1 MPEAVKWR
9 ITLGMLAG
17 VITRDEIRSTYDT
30 IRPCIRRTPVVR
42 VDLSELDPAGPALPV
57 VTLKLEQ
64 LQCAGSF
71 KARGAFANLLL
82 RDVPP
87 AGVVAAS
94 GGNHGVAVAYAA
106 HRRGVP
112 ARIFVPT
119 VSAPAKME
127 RIRQLGAE
135 LMVTGERYADAL
147 DAAQAWVESSG
158 AMSVHAFDQR
168 ETLLGQGT
176 LALELAGQAPEMGP
190 EMGTALDTVL
200 VPVGG
205 GGLIGGIAAYFA
217 GAVRVIGV
225 EPDGAPTLT
234 RARAEGR
241 PADAPAEGVAAD
253 ALAPRRVGELVFP
266 ITQAYVED
274 VVLVDDA
281 SILAAQ
287 RALWQA
293 ARIAAEPAASVG
305 IAALLTGAYKPAPG
319 EHVAVVISGA
329 NMAPSQLESAAWLR
343 HVPAPFGIIEIFGR
357 TDLGSRT
364 WIRDTLLLCGSSS
377 RPRPTTR
384 PACSPCRGLNRWWNG
399 RTSGWSRSGS
409 GASRGTWSASSTTTA
424 RCTPSRSSASGWPG
438 ASTGCSGRWPS

>member
-1 MPEAVKWR
+1 
-9 ITLGMLAG
+9 
-17 VITRDEIRSTYDT
+17 VITRKEILATYDT
-30 IRPCIRRTPVVR
+30 IRPWIRRTPVV
-42 VDLSELDPAGPALPV
+42 ELDLGELPS

-82 RDVPP
+82 REVPP

-106 HRRGVP
+106 NRRGVP

-135 LMVTGERYADAL
+135 LVVTGDRYADAL
-147 DAAQAWVESSG
+147 AAAQDWEASSG

-176 LALELAGQAPEMGP
+176 LGLELARQTEQ
-190 EMGTALDTVL
+190 LDTVL
-200 VPVGG
+200 VAVGG
-205 GGLIGGIAAYFA
+205 GGLIGGVAAWFG
-217 GAVRVIGV
+217 GATRVIGV

-234 RARAEGR
+234 RARAAGE

-253 ALAPRRVGELVFP
+253 ALAPRRVGELMFP
-266 ITQAYVED
+266 ISQAYVED

-281 SILAAQ
+281 AILAAQ
-287 RALWQA
+287 RTLWQT

-329 NMAPSQLESAAWLR
+329 NMSPSQLEREA
-343 HVPAPFGIIEIFGR
+343 
-357 TDLGSRT
+357 D
-364 WIRDTLLLCGSSS
+364 
-377 RPRPTTR
+377 
-384 PACSPCRGLNRWWNG
+384 RGEQPP
-399 RTSGWSRSGS
+399 RSG
-409 GASRGTWSASSTTTA
+409 
-424 RCTPSRSSASGWPG
+424 
-438 ASTGCSGRWPS
+438 

>member
-1 MPEAVKWR
+1 
-9 ITLGMLAG
+9 MLAG
-17 VITRDEIRSTYDT
+17 VITRDEIRGTYDT
-30 IRPCIRRTPVVR
+30 IRPFIRRTPVVR
-42 VDLSELDPAGPALPV
+42 IDLSELDPSGPALPA

-106 HRRGVP
+106 HRRSVP

-135 LMVTGERYADAL
+135 LIVTGERYADAL
-147 DAAQAWVESSG
+147 AAAQAWVQSSG

-176 LALELAGQAPEMGP
+176 VALELAAQAPEMGP
-190 EMGTALDTVL
+190 EMDRALDTVL

-217 GAVRVIGV
+217 GTVRVIGV
-225 EPDGAPTLT
+225 EPEGAPTLT

-241 PADAPAEGVAAD
+241 PADASAEGVAAD

-287 RALWQA
+287 QALWQA
-293 ARIAAEPAASVG
+293 VRIAAEPAASVG

-329 NMAPSQLESAAWLR
+329 NMAPSQLESQ
-343 HVPAPFGIIEIFGR
+343 
-357 TDLGSRT
+357 LG
-364 WIRDTLLLCGSSS
+364 
-377 RPRPTTR
+377 
-384 PACSPCRGLNRWWNG
+384 
-399 RTSGWSRSGS
+399 
-409 GASRGTWSASSTTTA
+409 
-424 RCTPSRSSASGWPG
+424 
-438 ASTGCSGRWPS
+438 

>member
-1 MPEAVKWR
+1 
-9 ITLGMLAG
+9 
-17 VITRDEIRSTYDT
+17 VITRDEISLTYDT
-30 IRPCIRRTPVVR
+30 IRPYIRRTPVV
-42 VDLSELDPAGPALPV
+42 ELELGELPS

-106 HRRGVP
+106 NRRGIP

-127 RIRQLGAE
+127 RIRQLGAD
-135 LMVTGERYADAL
+135 LAVTGDRYADAL
-147 DAAQAWVESSG
+147 AAAQDWVASSG

-176 LALELAGQAPEMGP
+176 LALELAGQADR
-190 EMGTALDTVL
+190 LDTVL

-205 GGLIGGIAAYFA
+205 GGLIGGVAAWF
-217 GAVRVIGV
+217 GGTSPKTRVVGV

-234 RARAEGR
+234 RARAAGQ

-253 ALAPRRVGELVFP
+253 ALAPRRVGELMFP
-266 ITQAYVED
+266 IAQAYVED

-281 SILAAQ
+281 AILAAQ
-287 RALWQA
+287 RVLWQT

-329 NMAPSQLESAAWLR
+329 NLSPGQLE
-343 HVPAPFGIIEIFGR
+343 E
-357 TDLGSRT
+357 
-364 WIRDTLLLCGSSS
+364 
-377 RPRPTTR
+377 
-384 PACSPCRGLNRWWNG
+384 
-399 RTSGWSRSGS
+399 
-409 GASRGTWSASSTTTA
+409 AS
-424 RCTPSRSSASGWPG
+424 
-438 ASTGCSGRWPS
+438 

>member
-1 MPEAVKWR
+1 M
-9 ITLGMLAG
+9 
-17 VITRDEIRSTYDT
+17 ITREDIRGTYET
-30 IRPCIRRTPVVR
+30 IRPYIRRTPVVQL
-42 VDLSELDPAGPALPV
+42 DLGDLDPAAGELPAII
-57 VTLKLEQ
+57 LKLEQ

-71 KARGAFANLLL
+71 KARGAFTNLLL

-106 HRRGVP
+106 HRLGLP
-112 ARIFVPT
+112 AKIFVPT
-119 VSAPAKME
+119 VSAPAKVE

-135 LMVTGERYADAL
+135 LVVTGDRYADAL
-147 DAAQAWVESSG
+147 AAAQAWVETSG

-176 LALELAGQAPEMGP
+176 VALELTAQADHPDDG
-190 EMGTALDTVL
+190 GLDTVL

-205 GGLIGGIAAYFA
+205 GLIGGIAAWFA
-217 GAVRVIGV
+217 GSARVIGV

-234 RARAEGR
+234 RARAEGG

-253 ALAPRRVGELVFP
+253 ALAPRRVGDLVFP

-274 VVLVDDA
+274 VVLVGDA
-281 SILAAQ
+281 AILAAQ

-319 EHVAVVISGA
+319 ERVAVVISGA
-329 NMAPSQLESAAWLR
+329 NMAPAQLDA
-343 HVPAPFGIIEIFGR
+343 
-357 TDLGSRT
+357 
-364 WIRDTLLLCGSSS
+364 
-377 RPRPTTR
+377 
-384 PACSPCRGLNRWWNG
+384 
-399 RTSGWSRSGS
+399 
-409 GASRGTWSASSTTTA
+409 
-424 RCTPSRSSASGWPG
+424 
-438 ASTGCSGRWPS
+438 

>member
-17 VITRDEIRSTYDT
+17 VITRDEIRGTYDT
-30 IRPCIRRTPVVR
+30 IRPFIRRTPVVQ
-42 VDLSELDPAGPALPV
+42 VDLSELDPAGPALPTG
-57 VTLKLEQ
+57 TLKLEQ

-82 RDVPP
+82 REVPP

-112 ARIFVPT
+112 AKIFVPT

-135 LMVTGERYADAL
+135 LVVTGERYADAL
-147 DAAQAWVESSG
+147 AAAQAWVESSG

-176 LALELAGQAPEMGP
+176 LALELAGQAPEMG
-190 EMGTALDTVL
+190 TALDTVL

-217 GAVRVIGV
+217 GTVRVIGV

-241 PADAPAEGVAAD
+241 PVDAPAEGVAAD

-266 ITQAYVED
+266 ITLAYVED
-274 VVLVDDA
+274 VLLVGDA

-329 NMAPSQLESAAWLR
+329 NIAPSQLESQ
-343 HVPAPFGIIEIFGR
+343 
-357 TDLGSRT
+357 LG
-364 WIRDTLLLCGSSS
+364 
-377 RPRPTTR
+377 
-384 PACSPCRGLNRWWNG
+384 
-399 RTSGWSRSGS
+399 
-409 GASRGTWSASSTTTA
+409 
-424 RCTPSRSSASGWPG
+424 
-438 ASTGCSGRWPS
+438 

>member
-1 MPEAVKWR
+1 M
-9 ITLGMLAG
+9 IS
-17 VITRDEIRSTYDT
+17 RDEIRGTYDT
-30 IRPCIRRTPVVR
+30 IRPYIRRTPVVQ
-42 VDLSELDPAGPALPV
+42 VDLSELDLAGTMLPAA
-57 VTLKLEQ
+57 TLKLEQ

-82 RDVPP
+82 RDVPT

-119 VSAPAKME
+119 VSAPAKVE
-127 RIRQLGAE
+127 RIRRLGAD
-135 LMVTGERYADAL
+135 LVVTGERYADAL
-147 DAAQAWVESSG
+147 AAAQDWVSRSG

-176 LALELAGQAPEMGP
+176 LALELAGQAPEIG
-190 EMGTALDTVL
+190 AAVDTVL

-205 GGLIGGIAAYFA
+205 GGLIGGVAAYFA
-217 GAVRVIGV
+217 GTVRVIGV
-225 EPDGAPTLT
+225 EPEGAPTLT
-234 RARAEGR
+234 CARAAGR
-241 PADAPAEGVAAD
+241 PADAPAGGVAAD

-305 IAALLTGAYKPAPG
+305 IAALLAGAYKPAPG
-319 EHVAVVISGA
+319 EQVAVVISGA
-329 NMAPSQLESAAWLR
+329 NMAPSQLESRA
-343 HVPAPFGIIEIFGR
+343 G
-357 TDLGSRT
+357 
-364 WIRDTLLLCGSSS
+364 
-377 RPRPTTR
+377 
-384 PACSPCRGLNRWWNG
+384 
-399 RTSGWSRSGS
+399 
-409 GASRGTWSASSTTTA
+409 
-424 RCTPSRSSASGWPG
+424 
-438 ASTGCSGRWPS
+438 

>member
-1 MPEAVKWR
+1 
-9 ITLGMLAG
+9 MLAG
-17 VITRDEIRSTYDT
+17 VITRDEIRETYDT
-30 IRPCIRRTPVVR
+30 IRPFIRRTPVVR
-42 VDLSELDPAGPALPV
+42 IDLSELDPSGPALPT

-106 HRRGVP
+106 HRRSVP

-135 LMVTGERYADAL
+135 LIVTGERYADAL
-147 DAAQAWVESSG
+147 AAAQAWVQSSG

-176 LALELAGQAPEMGP
+176 VALELAAQAPEMGP
-190 EMGTALDTVL
+190 EMDRALDTVL
-200 VPVGG
+200 GPVGG

-217 GAVRVIGV
+217 GTVRVIGV
-225 EPDGAPTLT
+225 EPEGAPTLT

-241 PADAPAEGVAAD
+241 PADASAEGVAAD

-274 VVLVDDA
+274 VALVDDA

-329 NMAPSQLESAAWLR
+329 NMAPSQLESQ
-343 HVPAPFGIIEIFGR
+343 
-357 TDLGSRT
+357 LG
-364 WIRDTLLLCGSSS
+364 
-377 RPRPTTR
+377 
-384 PACSPCRGLNRWWNG
+384 
-399 RTSGWSRSGS
+399 
-409 GASRGTWSASSTTTA
+409 
-424 RCTPSRSSASGWPG
+424 
-438 ASTGCSGRWPS
+438 

>member
-1 MPEAVKWR
+1 M
-9 ITLGMLAG
+9 
-17 VITRDEIRSTYDT
+17 ITRDDIRSTYDT
-30 IRPCIRRTPVVR
+30 IRPYIRRTPVIQ
-42 VDLSELDPAGPALPV
+42 VDLSELDPAGTSLPT

-82 RDVPP
+82 RGVPP

-94 GGNHGVAVAYAA
+94 GGNHGVAVAYVA
-106 HRRGVP
+106 HRLAAP
-112 ARIFVPT
+112 ATIFVPT

-127 RIRQLGAE
+127 RIRRLGAE
-135 LMVTGERYADAL
+135 LVVTGDRYADAL
-147 DAAQAWVESSG
+147 AAAQAFQENSG

-176 LALELAGQAPEMGP
+176 LALELAGQAGDPAVG
-190 EMGTALDTVL
+190 GLDTVL

-205 GGLIGGIAAYFA
+205 GGLIGGVASWFA
-217 GAVRVIGV
+217 GSVRVIGV

-274 VVLVDDA
+274 VVLVGDTA
-281 SILAAQ
+281 ILAAQ

-319 EHVAVVISGA
+319 ERVAVVISGA
-329 NMAPSQLESAAWLR
+329 NMAPAQLDA
-343 HVPAPFGIIEIFGR
+343 
-357 TDLGSRT
+357 
-364 WIRDTLLLCGSSS
+364 
-377 RPRPTTR
+377 
-384 PACSPCRGLNRWWNG
+384 
-399 RTSGWSRSGS
+399 
-409 GASRGTWSASSTTTA
+409 
-424 RCTPSRSSASGWPG
+424 
-438 ASTGCSGRWPS
+438 

>member
-1 MPEAVKWR
+1 
-9 ITLGMLAG
+9 
-17 VITRDEIRSTYDT
+17 VITRKEILATYDT
-30 IRPCIRRTPVVR
+30 IRPWIRRTPVV
-42 VDLSELDPAGPALPV
+42 ELELGELPS

-82 RDVPP
+82 REVPA

-106 HRRGVP
+106 NRRGVP

-135 LMVTGERYADAL
+135 LVVTGDRYADAL
-147 DAAQAWVESSG
+147 AAAQDWVASSG

-176 LALELAGQAPEMGP
+176 LGLELARQTEQ
-190 EMGTALDTVL
+190 LDTVL
-200 VPVGG
+200 VAVGG
-205 GGLIGGIAAYFA
+205 GGLIGGVAAWFG
-217 GAVRVIGV
+217 GATRVIGV

-234 RARAEGR
+234 LARAAGQ

-253 ALAPRRVGELVFP
+253 ALAPRRVGELMFP
-266 ITQAYVED
+266 IAQAYVED
-274 VVLVDDA
+274 VVLVDDDA
-281 SILAAQ
+281 ILSAQ
-287 RALWQA
+287 RVLWQT

-319 EHVAVVISGA
+319 EHVTVVISGA
-329 NMAPSQLESAAWLR
+329 NMSPGQLGE
-343 HVPAPFGIIEIFGR
+343 
-357 TDLGSRT
+357 
-364 WIRDTLLLCGSSS
+364 
-377 RPRPTTR
+377 
-384 PACSPCRGLNRWWNG
+384 
-399 RTSGWSRSGS
+399 
-409 GASRGTWSASSTTTA
+409 AS
-424 RCTPSRSSASGWPG
+424 
-438 ASTGCSGRWPS
+438 

>member
-1 MPEAVKWR
+1 M
-9 ITLGMLAG
+9 
-17 VITRDEIRSTYDT
+17 ITRDEIRGTYET
-30 IRPCIRRTPVVR
+30 IRPYIRRTPVVQL
-42 VDLSELDPAGPALPV
+42 DLGDLDPAASELSAI
-57 VTLKLEQ
+57 TLKLEQ

-87 AGVVAAS
+87 TGVVAAS

-106 HRRGVP
+106 HRLGLP

-135 LMVTGERYADAL
+135 LVVTGDRYADAL
-147 DAAQAWVESSG
+147 AAAQAWAETSG

-176 LALELAGQAPEMGP
+176 LGLELAGQADQ
-190 EMGTALDTVL
+190 LDTVL

-205 GGLIGGIAAYFA
+205 GGLIGGIASWFA
-217 GAVRVIGV
+217 GSVRVIGV

-266 ITQAYVED
+266 ITQAHVED
-274 VVLVDDA
+274 VVLVGDA
-281 SILAAQ
+281 AILAAQ

-319 EHVAVVISGA
+319 ERVAVVISGA
-329 NMAPSQLESAAWLR
+329 NMAPGRLERSDDA
-343 HVPAPFGIIEIFGR
+343 PA
-357 TDLGSRT
+357 
-364 WIRDTLLLCGSSS
+364 
-377 RPRPTTR
+377 
-384 PACSPCRGLNRWWNG
+384 
-399 RTSGWSRSGS
+399 
-409 GASRGTWSASSTTTA
+409 
-424 RCTPSRSSASGWPG
+424 
-438 ASTGCSGRWPS
+438 

>member
-1 MPEAVKWR
+1 M
-9 ITLGMLAG
+9 IS
-17 VITRDEIRSTYDT
+17 RDDIRGTYDT
-30 IRPCIRRTPVVR
+30 IRPFIRRTPVVEI
-42 VDLSELDPAGPALPV
+42 DLSELDPAAVGLPA

-82 RDVPP
+82 RDVPA

-106 HRRGVP
+106 SRVGSRGKQSGVP
-112 ARIFVPT
+112 ARIFVPI
-119 VSAPAKME
+119 VSAPAKIE
-127 RIRQLGAE
+127 RIRQLGAD
-135 LMVTGERYADAL
+135 LVVTGERYADAL
-147 DAAQAWVESSG
+147 AAAQAWVASSG

-176 LALELAGQAPEMGP
+176 LALELAGQAGP
-190 EMGTALDTVL
+190 LDTVL

-205 GGLIGGIAAYFA
+205 GGLIGGIAAWFA

-281 SILAAQ
+281 SILTAQ

-293 ARIAAEPAASVG
+293 ARIAAEPAASVA

-319 EHVAVVISGA
+319 ERVAVVISGA
-329 NMAPSQLESAAWLR
+329 NMAPAQLDAR
-343 HVPAPFGIIEIFGR
+343 GR
-357 TDLGSRT
+357 
-364 WIRDTLLLCGSSS
+364 
-377 RPRPTTR
+377 
-384 PACSPCRGLNRWWNG
+384 
-399 RTSGWSRSGS
+399 
-409 GASRGTWSASSTTTA
+409 
-424 RCTPSRSSASGWPG
+424 
-438 ASTGCSGRWPS
+438 

>member
-1 MPEAVKWR
+1 
-9 ITLGMLAG
+9 MLAD
-17 VITRDEIRSTYDT
+17 VISRDDIRGTYDT
-30 IRPCIRRTPVVR
+30 IRPFIRRTPVVR
-42 VDLSELDPAGPALPV
+42 VDLSDLDPAATALPA
-57 VTLKLEQ
+57 VTLKLEY

-119 VSAPAKME
+119 VSAPAKIE
-127 RIRQLGAE
+127 RIRRLGAE
-135 LMVTGERYADAL
+135 LAVTGERYADAL
-147 DAAQAWVESSG
+147 AAAQAWAQSSG

-176 LALELAGQAPEMGP
+176 VALELAGQAPEMGP
-190 EMGTALDTVL
+190 EMGPEIGRALDTVL

-217 GAVRVIGV
+217 GATRVIGV
-225 EPDGAPTLT
+225 EPVGAPTLT

-241 PADAPAEGVAAD
+241 PTDAPAEGVAAD

-274 VVLVDDA
+274 VVLVDDT

-329 NMAPSQLESAAWLR
+329 NMAPSQLESQ
-343 HVPAPFGIIEIFGR
+343 I
-357 TDLGSRT
+357 D
-364 WIRDTLLLCGSSS
+364 
-377 RPRPTTR
+377 
-384 PACSPCRGLNRWWNG
+384 
-399 RTSGWSRSGS
+399 
-409 GASRGTWSASSTTTA
+409 
-424 RCTPSRSSASGWPG
+424 
-438 ASTGCSGRWPS
+438 